1 MEYIKEN
8 IMLKHS
14 SYRLCL
20 SAAVLLCALITS
32 PFASAGCGCPDDGH
46 GTPIAPP
53 VLGGTGLGEPFP
65 VAIDVAPDPAWQ
77 VYEFA
82 RDGIRYV
89 QVNDKTGRVRAAVGK
104 IDGMF
109 WVLPIG
115 SDAEHVSVL
124 SPTSQPTGSRSI
136 YRSRD
141 VEVVLIRSGHQDR
154 WIIRQPD
161 ATQ

>member
-14 SYRLCL
+14 SYRRCL
-20 SAAVLLCALITS
+20 SAAVLLCAIIAS

-46 GTPIAPP
+46 VAPVVP
-53 VLGGTGLGEPFP
+53 PTIGRSGLGEPFP
-65 VAIDVAPDPAWQ
+65 ATVDVAPDPAWQ
-77 VYEFA
+77 VYEFV

-89 QVNDKTGRVRAAVGK
+89 QVNDKAGRVRAAVGR
-104 IDGMF
+104 IDGTF

-115 SDAEHVSVL
+115 SDVDRVSI
-124 SPTSQPTGSRSI
+124 SPLASPPVGSRSI
-136 YRSRD
+136 YRSND
-141 VEVVLIRSGHQDR
+141 VEVVLARSGHEDR

-161 ATQ
+161 AAQ